1 MSPQSILV
9 TGAAGFIGSILC
21 ERLISEGRQ
30 VVGLDNF
37 DPFYD
42 RALKEA
48 NLSRLRA
55 APEFH
60 LVEGD
65 IRSAPNLAE
74 AFESGPIDAVIHL
87 AALAGVLPSL
97 ARPAVYAD
105 VNVTGTAAL
114 GAAMLEHEVTRM
126 VFASSSSV
134 YGERSEGPFRESDPA
149 QPWA

>member
-1 MSPQSILV
+1 MSPQRILV
-9 TGAAGFIGSILC
+9 TGAAGFIGSTLC
-21 ERLISEGRQ
+21 ERLLDEGRS

-65 IRSAPNLAE
+65 IRSAPNLAA
-74 AFESGPIDAVIHL
+74 AFA
-87 AALAGVLPSL
+87 
-97 ARPAVYAD
+97 
-105 VNVTGTAAL
+105 
-114 GAAMLEHEVTRM
+114 
-126 VFASSSSV
+126 
-134 YGERSEGPFRESDPA
+134 
-149 QPWA
+149 